1 MPFIPHT
8 EDEKQHMLQMMGIAH
23 ADNLFDEIPSDL
35 KIAGLDLPTGM
46 NEQAMLKW
54 LAQQAE
60 QDRHRLSFL
69 GAGAYQHH
77 IPAAVWDLASRGELL
92 TSYTP
97 YQAEASQGG
106 LQIIYEYQSM
116 ICQLTAM
123 EVANASVYDGATALT
138 EAIAMAVRSNTKVRS
153 KKILC
158 LGALHPHYL
167 DAVRSLVKLQG
178 ITIDHQPHHA
188 DTGQIVISDEQDY
201 VAVVVQQPNFFGLL
215 EDIDTITNWAHSIDA
230 LLIATVNPTSL
241 ALLKP
246 PGQWGKTGADI
257 AVGEGQPLGIPVAG
271 GGPYFGFMCT
281 HKKLVRQMP
290 GRIVGHTIDL
300 NGKPGFT
307 LTLQTRE
314 QHIRRK
320 KATSNICTNQGLLV
334 TAATIYMSLLG
345 PVGLRQVALSCH
357 NNTTQ
362 LLNRLCRIPGISR
375 QFDAPF
381 FHEGVVNLQ
390 QDTADVVAQLAK
402 QGILAG
408 LRLAKYYP
416 DLPNSLLLCAT
427 ETKTPEDIEQF
438 AVTLE
443 QALAC

>member
-8 EDEKQHMLQMMGIAH
+8 EDEKQHMLQVMGVAH
-23 ADNLFDEIPSDL
+23 TDNLFDEIPSDL
-35 KIAGLDLPTGM
+35 KIAGLELPAGM
-46 NEQAMLKW
+46 SEQTMLKW

-60 QDRHRLSFL
+60 KDRHRLSFL

-123 EVANASVYDGATALT
+123 EVANASVYDGSTALA
-138 EAIAMAVRSNTKVRS
+138 EAILMAVRSNTKIRS
-153 KKILC
+153 KNIVC
-158 LGALHPHYL
+158 LGAVHPHYL
-167 DAVRSLVKLQG
+167 DTARSLVKLQG
-178 ITIDHQPHHA
+178 IVIDHQPHHA
-188 DTGQIVISDEQDY
+188 STGKIVIPDGQDY

-215 EDIDTITNWAHSIDA
+215 EDVDTITDWAHSMGA

-246 PGQWGKTGADI
+246 PGKWGKTGADI
-257 AVGEGQPLGIPVAG
+257 TVGEGQPLGIPLAG
-271 GGPYFGFMCT
+271 GGPYFCFMCT

-290 GRIVGHTIDL
+290 GRIVGRTVDL

-345 PVGLRQVALSCH
+345 PAGLRQVALSCH
-357 NNTTQ
+357 NNTAQ
-362 LLNRLCRIPGISR
+362 LLDRLCRIPGISR
-375 QFDAPF
+375 KFDAPF
-381 FHEGVVNLQ
+381 FHEGVISVEQ
-390 QDTADVVAQLAK
+390 GTADVTARLAK
-402 QGILAG
+402 QDILAG
-408 LRLAKYYP
+408 LSLAKYYS

-427 ETKTPEDIEQF
+427 ETKTPEDTEQF
-438 AVTLE
+438 AVALE